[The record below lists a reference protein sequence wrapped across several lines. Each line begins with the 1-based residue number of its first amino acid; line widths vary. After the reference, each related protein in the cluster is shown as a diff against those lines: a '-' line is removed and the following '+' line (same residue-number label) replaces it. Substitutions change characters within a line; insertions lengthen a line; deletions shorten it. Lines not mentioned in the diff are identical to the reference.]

1 MMMAIKETVS
11 IGEAKNKLTQ
21 LIRQVEAGAQVIIT
35 KDRRPVARIISEAEY
50 EKWMRALAVAG
61 LRAKRA
67 QWLEAGIYGEELAKE
82 ARELLEGRP

>member
-1 MMMAIKETVS
+1 MIAMKEIVS

-35 KDRRPVARIISEAEY
+35 KDRRPVARIVSEAEY
-50 EKWMRALAVAG
+50 ARWMRALALAG

-67 QWLEAGIYGEELAKE
+67 QWLEAGLYGEEPAAE
-82 ARELLEGRP
+82 AREVLEERP